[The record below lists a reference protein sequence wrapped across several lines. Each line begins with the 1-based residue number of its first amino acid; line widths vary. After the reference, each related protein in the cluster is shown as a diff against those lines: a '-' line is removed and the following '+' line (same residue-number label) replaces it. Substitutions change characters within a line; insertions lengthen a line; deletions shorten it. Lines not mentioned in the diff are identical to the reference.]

1 MGELIP
7 LDKALERLRELR
19 DERKLENRIEM
30 TN

>member
-19 DERKLENRIEM
+19 DERRLESKIDM

>member
-7 LDKALERLRELR
+7 LNTALERLVELR